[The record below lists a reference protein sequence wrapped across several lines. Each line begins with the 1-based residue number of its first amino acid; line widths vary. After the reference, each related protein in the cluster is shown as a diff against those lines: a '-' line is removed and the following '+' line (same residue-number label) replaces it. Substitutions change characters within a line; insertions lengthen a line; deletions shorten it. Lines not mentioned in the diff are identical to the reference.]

1 MSLFTSMALR
11 QSPFVASL
19 ARSYASASK
28 KIAFQKPQANAI
40 SRIRTKQPTA
50 KSAAAAKK
58 SAAAAETPAAAKVG
72 PTPLNMAYSSPENQL
87 AKLGVETVLYK
98 FKPTGFI
105 AAAYVISAGMF
116 AYAANTLDLRLNN
129 DRGHPA
135 GKEMPRWIQNST
147 MIGVVLG
154 TVLGLTAAW
163 YPSR

>member
-1 MSLFTSMALR
+1 MHRGCIAISGRYAITCPTRLRDAANFWSISLPFLHINAQGQSPSPSLQASHADLRSPPQPSAMSLFTSMALR

-72 PTPLNMAYSSPENQL
+72 PTPHTQ
-87 AKLGVETVLYK
+87 TC
-98 FKPTGFI
+98 
-105 AAAYVISAGMF
+105 
-116 AYAANTLDLRLNN
+116 R
-129 DRGHPA
+129 
-135 GKEMPRWIQNST
+135 PR
-147 MIGVVLG
+147 
-154 TVLGLTAAW
+154 
-163 YPSR
+163 